1 MSNLNLH
8 NITNSF
14 LDVHL
19 ISLASWR
26 QASEITPR
34 DHGGPYI
41 VTQVGYDPE
50 DMKLTADEFVLGLS
64 GEWLSLSLFFRLPVS
79 DRRSEFIFGTAAEIM
94 QMMENLTAKV
104 IILRPGEEAQI
115 KPDNLEIDEMA
126 AAYHAEKSKTAGT
139 TN

>member
-1 MSNLNLH
+1 MSNLNPH
-8 NITNSF
+8 NLTNSF

-34 DHGGPYI
+34 DHGGPYM

-50 DMKLTADEFVLGLS
+50 DMKLTADEFVLGRS

-79 DRRSEFIFGTAAEIM
+79 DRRSEFIFGTAAEII

-104 IILRPGEEAQI
+104 VILRPGEEAQSELDT
-115 KPDNLEIDEMA
+115 PETDEIA
-126 AAYHAEKSKTAGT
+126 AAYHAGKSKTAGAK
-139 TN
+139 N